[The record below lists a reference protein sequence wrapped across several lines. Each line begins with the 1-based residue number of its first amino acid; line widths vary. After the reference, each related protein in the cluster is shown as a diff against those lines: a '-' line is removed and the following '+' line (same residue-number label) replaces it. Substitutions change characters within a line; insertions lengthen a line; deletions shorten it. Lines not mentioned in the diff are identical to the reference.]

1 MGCHHWKLTI
11 GQKSWK
17 KYVKITKQ
25 LCVVT
30 EEIWQVRLRKEL
42 MKLEQ

>member
-1 MGCHHWKLTI
+1 MSSLEINYRTNKLE
-11 GQKSWK
+11 